1 MNTIIKALGLTFAA
15 LIFIGS
21 LVTVTIG
28 WNAFAPVLQQYGLQ
42 QQAASDIN
50 QETTTAEY
58 AMEQREWFAQQ
69 RQDIKSMRRK
79 IENQR
84 TQIKNF
90 KELNDMD
97 DLGFQE
103 QKQYNRMT
111 NRLLGYR
118 NQYETYVA
126 DYNKRMNV
134 SYQEQY
140 NDELPL
146 EMEEKFWNGD
156 LIP

>member
-1 MNTIIKALGLTFAA
+1 MNTATKALGLTFAA
-15 LIFIGS
+15 LIFIGG
-21 LVTVTIG
+21 LVAVTIG
-28 WNAFAPVLQQYGLQ
+28 WNAFAPTLQQYGLQ

-58 AMEQREWFAQQ
+58 AMELREWFAQQ

-140 NDELPL
+140 SDELPL
-146 EMEEKFWNGD
+146 EMEKKFWNGD